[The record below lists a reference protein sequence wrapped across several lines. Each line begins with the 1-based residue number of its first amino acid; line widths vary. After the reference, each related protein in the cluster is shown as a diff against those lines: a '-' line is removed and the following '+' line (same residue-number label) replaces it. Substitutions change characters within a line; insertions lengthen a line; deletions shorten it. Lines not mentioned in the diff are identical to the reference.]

1 MTARAPQSSRL
12 DACISPTAR
21 DALAP
26 GSRDRLIA
34 QESLRIR
41 WHQIFDRIPLLSA
54 RLPDTTDLYEAFLEW
69 AVAGHRRLDWRMHL
83 HFLEFLEYLECRDG
97 GGAGVPLRPQDH
109 IELLAASA
117 ARWFA
122 SPEHRQRGLAL
133 TTAALAPKVVVA
145 LKGDAP
151 LERGR
156 VKLAQLPGLEPAPG
170 IHWALSGPG
179 DFAVLTWST
188 L

>member
-1 MTARAPQSSRL
+1 MTVRAPQSSRL

-21 DALAP
+21 DSLAP

-41 WHQIFDRIPLLSA
+41 WHQLFDRIPLLAA

-69 AVAGHRRLDWRMHL
+69 AVAAGRRLDWRMHL
-83 HFLEFLEYLECRDG
+83 HFLEFLEAGDG
-97 GGAGVPLRPQDH
+97 EGAALRPQDH

-122 SPEHRQRGLAL
+122 SPDHRQRGLAL
-133 TTAALAPKVVVA
+133 TTGATAPKVVVA
-145 LKGDAP
+145 LKGHAP

-156 VKLAQLPGLEPAPG
+156 VKLAEVPGLEAAPG
-170 IHWALSGPG
+170 IRWSLSGPG
-179 DFAVLTWST
+179 DFAVLTWNP

>member
-12 DACISPTAR
+12 NACISPTAR
-21 DALAP
+21 DSLTP

-41 WHQIFDRIPLLSA
+41 WHQLFDRIPHLA
-54 RLPDTTDLYEAFLEW
+54 ERLPDTTDLYEAFLER
-69 AVAGHRRLDWRMHL
+69 AVAAGRRLDWRMHL
-83 HFLEFLEYLECRDG
+83 HFLEFLDG
-97 GGAGVPLRPQDH
+97 EGIALRPQDH

-122 SPEHRQRGLAL
+122 SPEHPQRGLAV
-133 TTAALAPKVVVA
+133 TTGTTAPKVVVA
-145 LKGDAP
+145 LKGRSP

-156 VKLAQLPGLEPAPG
+156 VKLAEVPGLEPVPG
-170 IHWALSGPG
+170 IRWSLSRSG
-179 DFAVLTWST
+179 DFATLDWSP

>member
-12 DACISPTAR
+12 NACISPTAR
-21 DALAP
+21 DSLTP

-34 QESLRIR
+34 QEALRIR
-41 WHQIFDRIPLLSA
+41 WHQLFDRIPQLA
-54 RLPDTTDLYEAFLEW
+54 ERLPDTTDLYEAFLEW
-69 AVAGHRRLDWRMHL
+69 AVSAGRQLDWRMHL
-83 HFLEFLEYLECRDG
+83 HFLEFLNNEGIALQ
-97 GGAGVPLRPQDH
+97 PQDH

-133 TTAALAPKVVVA
+133 TTGTTAPKVVVA
-145 LKGDAP
+145 LKGRSP

-156 VKLAQLPGLEPAPG
+156 VKLAQVPGLEPAPG
-170 IHWALSGPG
+170 IRWSLSRSG
-179 DFAVLTWST
+179 DFAALDWSP

>member
-1 MTARAPQSSRL
+1 MTVRAPQSSRL

-21 DALAP
+21 DSLAP

-34 QESLRIR
+34 TESLRIR
-41 WHQIFDRIPLLSA
+41 WHQLFDRIPLLAA
-54 RLPDTTDLYEAFLEW
+54 RLPETSELYEGFLEW
-69 AVAGHRRLDWRMHL
+69 AVAAGRRLDWRMHL
-83 HFLEFLEYLECRDG
+83 HFLEYLEGPGG
-97 GGAGVPLRPQDH
+97 GGAALRTQDH

-133 TTAALAPKVVVA
+133 TTGTTAPKVVVA
-145 LKGDAP
+145 LKGHAP

-156 VKLAQLPGLEPAPG
+156 VKLAEVPALKPEPG
-170 IHWALSGPG
+170 IRWSLSPSG
-179 DFAVLTWST
+179 DFAVLDWSP

>member
-21 DALAP
+21 DSLAP

-34 QESLRIR
+34 AESLRIR
-41 WHQIFDRIPLLSA
+41 WHQLFDRIPLLSA

-69 AVAGHRRLDWRMHL
+69 AVAAGAADRRLDWRMHL
-83 HFLEFLEYLECRDG
+83 HFLEFLESAEG
-97 GGAGVPLRPQDH
+97 GGTALRPQDH

-145 LKGDAP
+145 LKGNAP

-170 IHWALSGPG
+170 IHWALSGPA
-179 DFAVLTWST
+179 DFAALTWT
-188 L
+188 AL

>member
-1 MTARAPQSSRL
+1 MTAPAPQSSRL

-21 DALAP
+21 DSLAP

-41 WHQIFDRIPLLSA
+41 WHQLFDRIPRLA
-54 RLPDTTDLYEAFLEW
+54 ERLPDTTDLYEAFLDW
-69 AVAGHRRLDWRMHL
+69 AVAAGRRLDWRMHL
-83 HFLEFLEYLECRDG
+83 HFLEFLDG
-97 GGAGVPLRPQDH
+97 RGIALRPQDH
-109 IELLAASA
+109 VELLAASA

-122 SPEHRQRGLAL
+122 SPEHRHRGLAL
-133 TTAALAPKVVVA
+133 TTGTTAPKVVVA
-145 LKGDAP
+145 LKGRIP

-156 VKLAQLPGLEPAPG
+156 VKLAEVPGLDPAPG
-170 IHWALSGPG
+170 IRWSLSRSG
-179 DFAVLTWST
+179 DFAVLTWSP